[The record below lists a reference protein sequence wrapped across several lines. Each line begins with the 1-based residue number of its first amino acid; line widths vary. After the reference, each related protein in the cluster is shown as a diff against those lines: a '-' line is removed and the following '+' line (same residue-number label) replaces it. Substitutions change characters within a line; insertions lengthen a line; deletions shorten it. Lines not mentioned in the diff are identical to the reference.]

1 MELRFRLFERLCLP
15 SMTGQGDGDFHLIV
29 LAAEA
34 MPFALA
40 TDATAIPLECSA
52 VREPWR
58 DASQGADASPSSVQ
72 LARRATLRWQA
83 LAGVERAG

>member
-1 MELRFRLFERLCLP
+1 MQPGHAVLPTGACLLLQVY
-15 SMTGQGDGDFHLIV
+15 SVYFH
-29 LAAEA
+29 
-34 MPFALA
+34 MA

-72 LARRATLRWQA
+72 LARRVMAIGA
-83 LAGVERAG
+83 